1 MLPKILLN
9 QELPRCEWVGN
20 DPMMIDYHD
29 QEWGVPFMQSAG
41 MVDDHTNQCFRRG
54 SDYSP
59 IKN

>member
-1 MLPKILLN
+1 MVPKILLN

-41 MVDDHTNQCFRRG
+41 MVDDHTNQCFRGG
-54 SDYSP
+54 SD
-59 IKN
+59 